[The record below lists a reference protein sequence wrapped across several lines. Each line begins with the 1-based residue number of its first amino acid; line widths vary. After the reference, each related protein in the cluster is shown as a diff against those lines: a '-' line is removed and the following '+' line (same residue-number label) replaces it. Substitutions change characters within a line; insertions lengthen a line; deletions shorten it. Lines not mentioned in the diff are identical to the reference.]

1 MKWTRFHSILQ
12 NLHYSNNNN
21 DNKTDKSSK
30 IRPVIEHLN
39 EVFAESLSNSP
50 FESVDE
56 QMFKL
61 IRQVDYET
69 ICKEQPIKCGFNY
82 WYSCDSEIGYVC
94 QLEFYQQQKEKRE
107 LNLGSRM
114 VLDVCQVLK
123 DTYCH
128 VFFDNFFK
136 SLTLIQKWPRYSSFW

>member
-56 QMFKL
+56 QMVKF
-61 IRQVDYET
+61 IRQW
-69 ICKEQPIKCGFNY
+69 NNM
-82 WYSCDSEIGYVC
+82 
-94 QLEFYQQQKEKRE
+94 KRIW
-107 LNLGSRM
+107 NNM
-114 VLDVCQVLK
+114 
-123 DTYCH
+123 
-128 VFFDNFFK
+128 
-136 SLTLIQKWPRYSSFW
+136 